1 MPDDFDLPPRARFRE
16 IAPWVRQMLVNLA
29 LWLILTIAFLA
40 AWSFLHAAQVQ
51 PTPKPKVEVVPN
63 VRPVPERAG
72 RVTDKAN
79 VLKAEDRARIDKALE
94 QYERE
99 TFHPI
104 ALLTI
109 PALAGEPIESY
120 SRRVAS
126 AWKLGQKGLDDG
138 ILLVIAMND
147 KIVRIELGRG
157 MQKYI
162 SNDEAEEI
170 IEEHIIPSFGRG
182 DYARG
187 IQAGIIELMRLGRR
201 FVVKKEDVGRAKGK

>member
-1 MPDDFDLPPRARFRE
+1 MPDAFNPPPRARFRE
-16 IAPWVRQMLVNLA
+16 TATWNRRIFLNLA
-29 LWLILTIAFLA
+29 LWLILVLAFLGMMSLA
-40 AWSFLHAAQVQ
+40 RGAQVQ
-51 PTPKPKVEVVPN
+51 PPPKPKVEIVPN

-79 VLKAEDRARIDKALE
+79 VLKADDRARIDKALE

>member
-1 MPDDFDLPPRARFRE
+1 MPDAFNPPPRARFRE
-16 IAPWVRQMLVNLA
+16 TATWNRRIFLNLA
-29 LWLILTIAFLA
+29 LWLILVLAFLGA
-40 AWSFLHAAQVQ
+40 MSLARGAQVQ
-51 PTPKPKVEVVPN
+51 PPPKPKVEIVPN

-79 VLKAEDRARIDKALE
+79 VLKADDRARIDKALE

-109 PALAGEPIESY
+109 PALGGEPIESY

>member
-1 MPDDFDLPPRARFRE
+1 MPDAFNLPPRGRFRKTATWNRR
-16 IAPWVRQMLVNLA
+16 IFLNLA
-29 LWLILTIAFLA
+29 LGLILTVAFLA
-40 AWSFLHAAQVQ
+40 ARPLVRAAQVQ
-51 PTPKPKVEVVPN
+51 PTPKVEIVPN

-79 VLKAEDRARIDKALE
+79 VLKADDRARIEKALE

-109 PALAGEPIESY
+109 PTLAGEPIESY

-126 AWKLGQKGLDDG
+126 AWKLGQKGLDNG
-138 ILLVIAMND
+138 ILLTVAMKE
-147 KIVRIELGRG
+147 KIVRIELGQG

-162 SNDEAEEI
+162 SNDEAEEV
-170 IEEHIIPSFGRG
+170 IENHIIPSFDRG
-182 DYARG
+182 DYVRG

-201 FVVKKEDVGRAKGK
+201 FVVKKEDVERAKSK

>member
-1 MPDDFDLPPRARFRE
+1 MPDAFNLPPRVRFRE
-16 IAPWVRQMLVNLA
+16 TATWNRRIFLNLA
-29 LWLILTIAFLA
+29 LFLILVLAFLA
-40 AWSFLHAAQVQ
+40 ARPLSRAAQVQ
-51 PTPKPKVEVVPN
+51 PTPKPKVEIVPN

-79 VLKAEDRARIDKALE
+79 VLKADDRARIEKALD

-109 PALAGEPIESY
+109 PTLAGEPIESF

-126 AWKLGQKGLDDG
+126 AWKLGQKGLDNG
-138 ILLVIAMND
+138 ILLTVAMKE
-147 KIVRIELGRG
+147 KIVRIELGQG

-162 SNDEAEEI
+162 SNDDAEEV
-170 IEEHIIPSFGRG
+170 IENHIIPSFNRG
-182 DYARG
+182 DYVRG

-201 FVVKKEDVGRAKGK
+201 FVVKKEDVERAKSK

>member
-16 IAPWVRQMLVNLA
+16 TATWNRRIFLNLA
-29 LWLILTIAFLA
+29 LWLILVLAFLGA
-40 AWSFLHAAQVQ
+40 MSLARGAQVQ
-51 PTPKPKVEVVPN
+51 PPPKPKVEIVPN

-79 VLKAEDRARIDKALE
+79 VLKADDRARIDKALE